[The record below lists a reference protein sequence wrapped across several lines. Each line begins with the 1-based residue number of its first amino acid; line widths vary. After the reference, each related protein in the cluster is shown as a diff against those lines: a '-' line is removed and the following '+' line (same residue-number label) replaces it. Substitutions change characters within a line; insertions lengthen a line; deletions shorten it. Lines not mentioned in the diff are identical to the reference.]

1 MRVVLSLCD
10 CRDASPSGACS
21 CYQWECVL
29 LLQSH
34 WTVYNGEKFLLE
46 RDLPNHILPYVL
58 QCLNSDEL
66 NRIIACTMS
75 ESLSSNFQHIALW
88 IFSHEKASIHSH
100 NSHVSTTKFSFQEF
114 SFCMKL
120 PSKEFSICNH
130 IFRVSSM
137 KIYKLKAIISIKLF

>member
-1 MRVVLSLCD
+1 MLSLCD

-21 CYQWECVL
+21 YYQWECVL

-58 QCLNSDEL
+58 QCLNSNKL

-75 ESLSSNFQHIALW
+75 ESLSSNFQHISLW
-88 IFSHEKASIHSH
+88 IFSHEKASIHNH
-100 NSHVSTTKFSFQEF
+100 NSCVSTTKFSFREF
-114 SFCMKL
+114 TFCMKL

-130 IFRVSSM
+130 IFHDSSM
-137 KIYKLKAIISIKLF
+137 EIYKFKAIISIKLF